1 MSVMSLLYNFRA
13 AIVSRSQTTIFKMY
27 MTVRAATAWQFV
39 YLIQNVQ
46 CYIPTLRLGVCVT
59 LEPAPMPECLG
70 VPGTMTF
77 AFDPEAVLTA
87 KVSSA
92 ACLAVLGTVEISE
105 ERVATG

>member
-1 MSVMSLLYNFRA
+1 
-13 AIVSRSQTTIFKMY
+13 
-27 MTVRAATAWQFV
+27 
-39 YLIQNVQ
+39 
-46 CYIPTLRLGVCVT
+46 
-59 LEPAPMPECLG
+59 
-70 VPGTMTF
+70 MTF